1 MTTAQADAPARV
13 RPVTETDDEDLIM
26 VDLFCGAG
34 GTTTGA
40 AMAAEELGRNVRLK
54 AINHWPVAVA
64 THRLNHPEA
73 EHYVQDLD
81 GADPEAIVPEGR
93 VDVLLASPECRHF
106 SRARGG
112 KPINDQARM
121 NPWVIQRWLTSLN
134 VKILV
139 AENVP
144 EFRSWGPLLSDGRP
158 DKRRKGLYFEEWVR
172 SMWGLG
178 YTVEWKLLNAAD
190 YGEATTRVRFFL
202 QARNDG
208 LPITWPEPSH
218 APSNEPSLLG
228 LLPRWRGAKEIIDW
242 SDPGRS
248 LIDDPKYKKRPLSV
262 NTRKRIA
269 RGLVRFGGP
278 LAALYIQLLNLP
290 DDALA
295 ELPEPQTEQP
305 TRAFHGS
312 NRQNTAPRDMDQP
325 VLTIT
330 TWTNGGCYLAWPTAR
345 LMNNPGARPFLL
357 GQQSGGAP
365 RDADEPIP
373 TITGDGAIS
382 VIRPMIAEYY
392 GKGETK
398 SVDDP
403 LSTITT
409 KGRHGLASPV
419 LIDAGVRG
427 ERNQTPVP
435 NPRACIVPN
444 FGERSGQKPRV
455 HDIAEP
461 TPTITSRGAG
471 SIVSPT
477 LASAEQSDL
486 AGADPGRLIVIEGK
500 PYLLDIRYRML
511 NNQELARAMG
521 FSDKQTRYE
530 FVGNATEI
538 TRQIGNAVPVRLAAA
553 LVRAALSAPQSGA

>member
-1 MTTAQADAPARV
+1 MFLNSGRGDLCFRTDA
-13 RPVTETDDEDLIM
+13 
-26 VDLFCGAG
+26 
-34 GTTTGA
+34 
-40 AMAAEELGRNVRLK
+40 
-54 AINHWPVAVA
+54 
-64 THRLNHPEA
+64 
-73 EHYVQDLD
+73 
-81 GADPEAIVPEGR
+81 
-93 VDVLLASPECRHF
+93 
-106 SRARGG
+106 
-112 KPINDQARM
+112 
-121 NPWVIQRWLTSLN
+121 
-134 VKILV
+134 
-139 AENVP
+139 
-144 EFRSWGPLLSDGRP
+144 P

-218 APSNEPSLLG
+218 APSNKPSLLG

-269 RGLVRFGGP
+269 RGLARFGGP

-290 DDALA
+290 DTTLA
-295 ELPEPQTEQP
+295 DLPEPQTEQP

-312 NRQNTAPRDMDQP
+312 NRQNTAPRDMNQP
-325 VLTIT
+325 IPTIT
-330 TWTNGGCYLAWPTAR
+330 TWGNGGCYVAWPTAR
-345 LMNNPGARPFLL
+345 LMNDPGARPFLL

-409 KGRHGLASPV
+409 KGRHALASPV
-419 LIDAGVRG
+419 LIDAGARD
-427 ERNQTPVP
+427 ETIQTHVP

-477 LASAEQSDL
+477 LASAEQSEL

-511 NNQELARAMG
+511 NNEELARAMG

-553 LVRAALSAPQSGA
+553 LVRAALSTPQNGA